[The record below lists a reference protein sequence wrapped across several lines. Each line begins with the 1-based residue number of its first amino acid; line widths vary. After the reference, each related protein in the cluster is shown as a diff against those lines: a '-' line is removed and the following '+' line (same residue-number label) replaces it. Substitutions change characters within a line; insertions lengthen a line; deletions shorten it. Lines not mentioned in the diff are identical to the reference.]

1 MKKKDMKTTKIED
14 IDMLFDE
21 GKDVSAYFDDTFAR
35 HPNWDHIYVE
45 FPPEEKARVI
55 QAAKKT
61 GLPITTFVR
70 KAVAEAI
77 KN

>member
-1 MKKKDMKTTKIED
+1 MMKTKSED
-14 IDMLFDE
+14 IDTLFDE

-45 FPPEEKARVI
+45 FPPEEKARVV
-55 QAAKKT
+55 QAARKT

-70 KAVAEAI
+70 RAVEKAI
-77 KN
+77 SN